1 MNNGV
6 TFVGNVEELTMIE
19 SILMGMGI
27 DIDQDRVHVDWS
39 AAKLIEHSISHHEA
53 YLTSKG
59 SLSVSTGAF
68 TGRSPELR
76 YIVDVADAE
85 KNVNWNSSTNKPID
99 EATYKHVRK
108 NVARYMSQ
116 RRHLFVVRGFAGAD
130 RKYARKVMVVC
141 ERAHQALFIK
151 QMLVHPTEDEL
162 ENFGRP
168 DISVYAAPTYVCS
181 RDRDGVEPATV
192 ILDMNHKKIVVAGT
206 GYCGEIKKAIFT
218 MMNYILPLEDGVL
231 PMHCSANVDPKT
243 GKTAILFGLSG
254 TGKTTLSADPERLL
268 IGDDEHGWSPRGI
281 FNIEGGC
288 YAKTIDLTR
297 EREPDIFD
305 AIRFGSVSENVKL
318 DRKTREPI
326 YSDSSITENGRAA
339 YPLAHIERVVDA
351 GVGQSP
357 SVVLFLTA
365 DAYGVLPPIS
375 RLSREE
381 AMFHFL
387 TGYTAKVA
395 GTEVGI
401 VEPQP
406 TFSALFGEPFMPLD
420 HMVYAYLL
428 GEKITRHNTRVYLVN
443 TGWTGGP
450 YGIGHRI
457 ALSHTRALVR
467 AAMDGSIDEAGYR
480 HDEIFGVDVPRECMG
495 VPSQLLDPRQT
506 WDDKDAYDKQ
516 AKHLA
521 QLFQEN
527 FEKRYPGV
535 SLEDLARP
543 RDDK

>member
-1 MNNGV
+1 
-6 TFVGNVEELTMIE
+6 MIE

-53 YLTSKG
+53 YLTSTG

-68 TGRSPELR
+68 TGRSPENR
-76 YIVDVADAE
+76 YIVDIDEAD
-85 KNVNWNSSTNKPID
+85 KNVNWNSSSNRPID
-99 EATYKHVRK
+99 EATYKRVRK

-116 RRHLFVVRGFAGAD
+116 RRHLFVIRGFAGAD

-151 QMLVHPTEDEL
+151 QMLVRPTEDEL
-162 ENFGRP
+162 ETFGRP
-168 DISVYAAPTYVCS
+168 DITVYAAPTYVCS
-181 RDRDGVEPATV
+181 RDRDGVEPAAV
-192 ILDMNHKKIVVAGT
+192 ILDMNHKKIVVSGT

-218 MMNYILPLEDGVL
+218 MMNYLLPLEDGVL

-243 GKTAILFGLSG
+243 GKTAVLFGLSG

-268 IGDDEHGWSPRGI
+268 IGDDEHGWSPTGV

-288 YAKTIDLTR
+288 YAKTIDLTH

-318 DRKTREPI
+318 DRKTREPV

-339 YPLAHIERVVDA
+339 YPLEHITRVVKA
-351 GVGQSP
+351 GVGEPP

-375 RLSREE
+375 KLSREQ

-428 GEKITRHNTRVYLVN
+428 GEKISRNNTRVYLVN
-443 TGWTGGP
+443 TGWTAGP
-450 YGIGHRI
+450 YGVGHRI
-457 ALSHTRALVR
+457 ALSHTRTLVR
-467 AAMDGSIDEAGYR
+467 AAMDGSIDAAGYR
-480 HDEIFGVDVPRECMG
+480 RDEVFGVDVPLQCPG
-495 VPSQLLDPRQT
+495 VPAELLEPRKT
-506 WDDKDAYDKQ
+506 WDDPAAYDKQ
-516 AKHLA
+516 AEKLA
-521 QLFQEN
+521 GLFKDN

-535 SLEDLARP
+535 SLADLARP
-543 RDDK
+543 RMEQ

>member
-1 MNNGV
+1 MM
-6 TFVGNVEELTMIE
+6 EPMIE
-19 SILMGMGI
+19 SILMSMGI
-27 DIDQDRVHVDWS
+27 DIDPDRVHVDWS
-39 AAKLIEHSISHHEA
+39 PAKLIEHAVSHHEG
-53 YLTSKG
+53 YLTSTG

-68 TGRSPELR
+68 TGRSPEYR
-76 YIVDVADAE
+76 YLVDAGDAD
-85 KNVNWNSSTNKPID
+85 KNINWNSKTNKPID
-99 EATYKHVRK
+99 EATYKRVRK

-116 RRHLFVVRGFAGAD
+116 RRHLFIVRGYAGAD

-141 ERAHQALFIK
+141 ERAHQALFIR
-151 QMLVHPTEDEL
+151 QMLVRPTEDEL
-162 ENFGRP
+162 EQFGRP
-168 DISVYAAPTYVCS
+168 DISVYAAPTYVCAS
-181 RDRDGVEPATV
+181 DRDGLQPAAV

-218 MMNYILPLEDGVL
+218 MMNYLLPIEDGVL

-318 DRKTREPI
+318 DRKSRAPI

-339 YPLAHIERVVDA
+339 YPIEHIERVVES

-401 VEPQP
+401 VEPTP

-450 YGIGHRI
+450 YGVGHRI

-467 AAMDGSIDEAGYR
+467 AAMDGSIDDAGYR
-480 HDEIFGVDVPRECMG
+480 RDAIFGVDVPRECLG
-495 VPSQLLDPRQT
+495 VPTQLLNPRDT
-506 WDDKDAYDKQ
+506 WENPEEYDKAAQ
-516 AKHLA
+516 KLA
-521 QLFQEN
+521 DLFEEN
-527 FEKRYPGV
+527 FQKRYPGV

-543 RDDK
+543 RDAE

>member
-1 MNNGV
+1 
-6 TFVGNVEELTMIE
+6 
-19 SILMGMGI
+19 
-27 DIDQDRVHVDWS
+27 
-39 AAKLIEHSISHHEA
+39 
-53 YLTSKG
+53 
-59 SLSVSTGAF
+59 
-68 TGRSPELR
+68 
-76 YIVDVADAE
+76 
-85 KNVNWNSSTNKPID
+85 
-99 EATYKHVRK
+99 
-108 NVARYMSQ
+108 
-116 RRHLFVVRGFAGAD
+116 
-130 RKYARKVMVVC
+130 
-141 ERAHQALFIK
+141 
-151 QMLVHPTEDEL
+151 
-162 ENFGRP
+162 
-168 DISVYAAPTYVCS
+168 
-181 RDRDGVEPATV
+181 
-192 ILDMNHKKIVVAGT
+192 
-206 GYCGEIKKAIFT
+206 
-218 MMNYILPLEDGVL
+218 MNYLLPIEDGVL

-297 EREPDIFD
+297 EREPDIYD
-305 AIRFGSVSENVKL
+305 AIRFGSLSENVKL
-318 DRKTREPI
+318 DRKTRAPI

-339 YPLAHIERVVDA
+339 YPIEHIERVVES

-467 AAMDGSIDEAGYR
+467 AAMDGSIDDAG
-480 HDEIFGVDVPRECMG
+480 
-495 VPSQLLDPRQT
+495 
-506 WDDKDAYDKQ
+506 
-516 AKHLA
+516 
-521 QLFQEN
+521 
-527 FEKRYPGV
+527 
-535 SLEDLARP
+535 
-543 RDDK
+543 

>member
-1 MNNGV
+1 
-6 TFVGNVEELTMIE
+6 MIE
-19 SILMGMGI
+19 SLLMNMGI

-39 AAKLIEHSISHHEA
+39 PAKLIEHAVSHHEG
-53 YLTSKG
+53 YLTSMG

-68 TGRSPELR
+68 TGRSPEYR
-76 YIVDVADAE
+76 YIVDAGAAD
-85 KNVNWNSSTNKPID
+85 KNINWASKTNKPID
-99 EATYKHVRK
+99 EATYKVVRK
-108 NVARYMSQ
+108 NVARYLSQ
-116 RRHLFVVRGFAGAD
+116 RRHLFVIRGYAGAD

-141 ERAHQALFIK
+141 EKAHQALFIK
-151 QMLVHPTEDEL
+151 QMLVRPTEDEF
-162 ENFGRP
+162 ETFGRP
-168 DISVYAAPTYVCS
+168 DITVYAAPTYTCS
-181 RDRDGVEPATV
+181 RDRDGVEPAAV
-192 ILDMNHKKIVVAGT
+192 MLDMNNKTIIVAGT
-206 GYCGEIKKAIFT
+206 GYCGEIKKSIFT
-218 MMNYILPLEDGVL
+218 MMNYLLPIEDGVL

-297 EREPDIFD
+297 EREPDIYD
-305 AIRFGSVSENVKL
+305 AIRFGSITENVKL
-318 DRKTREPI
+318 NRKTREPI

-339 YPLAHIERVVDA
+339 YPIEHIQRVVEA

-375 RLSREE
+375 KLSREE
-381 AMFHFL
+381 AMYHFL

-395 GTEVGI
+395 GTEIGI

-428 GEKITRHNTRVYLVN
+428 GEKISRHNTRVYLVN

-467 AAMDGSIDEAGYR
+467 AAMDGSIDDGGYR
-480 HDEIFGVDVPRECMG
+480 HDDIFNVEVPRACFG

-506 WDDKDAYDKQ
+506 WDDPDKYDES
-516 AKHLA
+516 AKKLA
-521 QLFQEN
+521 SMFSDN
-527 FEKRYPGV
+527 FKKRYPGV
-535 SLEDLARP
+535 SLEDLAHARTEA
-543 RDDK
+543 